1 MVSVVFDKVHLM
13 RTPAQHRKGIAL
25 MVGATLCWAAA
36 GILVRNMEVTDG
48 WKIAF
53 WRSLFMTAFLLVV
66 LSLRHG
72 AWLAK
77 LVYAMG
83 WPGGVSGLLFAGMR
97 ISFILALSLTTVANT
112 LVVGS
117 ISPFVAALCGRLFLG
132 EKVAARTWLAMIAA
146 IGGITMMFFDA
157 LSGGGWA
164 GNLIALCIPLGFGA
178 NVVILRKNRAA
189 VDMMPSVLLA
199 GIFSMLIALPFALPL
214 SVSTRDLALLS
225 IMGVVQLGAGLLL
238 MMVAVRHLAS
248 AEIGLLSI
256 LEIIFGTL
264 SVWVL
269 IGERPSQA
277 ALIGGGIVIA
287 ALAANQIAG
296 LRPVT

>member
-1 MVSVVFDKVHLM
+1 M

-25 MVGATLCWAAA
+25 MIGATLCWATA
-36 GILVRNMEVTDG
+36 GVLVRNMEVTDG

-53 WRSLFMTAFLLVV
+53 WRSFFMTAFLLVV
-66 LSLRHG
+66 LSVQHG
-72 AWLAK
+72 SRLPQR
-77 LVYAMG
+77 VHAMG
-83 WPGGVSGLLFAGMR
+83 WPGVMSGLLFAWMM
-97 ISFILALSLTTVANT
+97 ICFILALSLTTVANT

-132 EKVAARTWLAMIAA
+132 EKVAPRTWIAMIAA
-146 IGGITMMFFDA
+146 IGGITMMLFDA

-178 NVVILRKNRAA
+178 NVVILRKHRSA
-189 VDMMPSVLLA
+189 VDMVPSVLLA

-214 SVSTRDLALLS
+214 SVTTGDLALLS
-225 IMGVVQLGAGLLL
+225 IMGVVQLSAGLLL
-238 MMVAVRHLAS
+238 MMVAVRYLAS

-264 SVWVL
+264 SVWLL

-277 ALIGGGIVIA
+277 ALLGGGVVVA
-287 ALAANQIAG
+287 ALVTNQIAG
-296 LRPVT
+296 VRQSPATQS

>member
-1 MVSVVFDKVHLM
+1 M
-13 RTPAQHRKGIAL
+13 RTPAEHRKGIAL
-25 MVGATLCWAAA
+25 MVGATLCWATA

-53 WRSLFMTAFLLVV
+53 WRSFFMSGFLVLV
-66 LSLRHG
+66 LSVQHG
-72 AWLAK
+72 SRL
-77 LVYAMG
+77 LQRVHAMG
-83 WPGGVSGLLFAGMR
+83 WPGVVSGLLFAGMM

-117 ISPFVAALCGRLFLG
+117 ISPFVAALCGRLFLR
-132 EKVAARTWLAMIAA
+132 EKVAPRTWIAMVAA

-157 LSGGGWA
+157 LSGEGWA
-164 GNLIALCIPLGFGA
+164 GNLVALCIPIGFGA
-178 NVVILRKNRAA
+178 NVVILRKHRVAA
-189 VDMMPSVLLA
+189 DMVPSVLLA
-199 GIFSMLIALPFALPL
+199 GIFSMLFALPFALPL
-214 SVSTRDLALLS
+214 SVSMGDLVLLS
-225 IMGVVQLGAGLLL
+225 VMGIVQLGVGLLL
-238 MMVAVRHLAS
+238 MMVAVRYLAS

-277 ALIGGGIVIA
+277 ALVGGGVVVA
-287 ALAANQIAG
+287 ALIVNEIAG
-296 LRPVT
+296 LRQSLAAGS

>member
-1 MVSVVFDKVHLM
+1 M
-13 RTPAQHRKGIAL
+13 
-25 MVGATLCWAAA
+25 MVGATLCWATA

-48 WKIAF
+48 WKITF
-53 WRSLFMTAFLLVV
+53 WRSFFMTVFLLVV
-66 LSLRHG
+66 LSVQHG
-72 AWLAK
+72 SRLPQR
-77 LVYAMG
+77 VRAMG
-83 WPGGVSGLLFAGMR
+83 WPGVISGLLFAWMM

-117 ISPFVAALCGRLFLG
+117 ISPFVAALCGHLFLG
-132 EKVAARTWLAMIAA
+132 EKVAPRTWLAMIAA
-146 IGGITMMFFDA
+146 IGGIMMMFFDA
-157 LSGGGWA
+157 LTGGGWA

-178 NVVILRKNRAA
+178 NVVILRKHRAA
-189 VDMMPSVLLA
+189 VDMVPSVLLA

-214 SVSTRDLALLS
+214 TVSAGDLVLLS
-225 IMGVVQLGAGLLL
+225 IMGIVQLGVGLLL
-238 MMVAVRHLAS
+238 MMVAVRYLAS

-277 ALIGGGIVIA
+277 ALIGGGIVVS
-287 ALAANQIAG
+287 ALIANQIAG
-296 LRPVT
+296 MGQPLATNT

>member
-1 MVSVVFDKVHLM
+1 M
-13 RTPAQHRKGIAL
+13 RTPAEHRKGIAL
-25 MVGATLCWAAA
+25 MVGATLCWATA

-53 WRSLFMTAFLLVV
+53 WRSSFMTAFLLVV
-66 LSLRHG
+66 LSFQHG
-72 AWLAK
+72 SRL
-77 LVYAMG
+77 LQRVHAMG
-83 WPGGVSGLLFAGMR
+83 WPGVVSGLLFAGMM

-117 ISPFVAALCGRLFLG
+117 ISPFVAALCGHLFLG
-132 EKVAARTWLAMIAA
+132 EKVAPRTWLATIAA

-157 LSGGGWA
+157 LSSGGWA

-178 NVVILRKNRAA
+178 NVVILRKHRAA

-214 SVSTRDLALLS
+214 PVSMGDLALLS
-225 IMGVVQLGAGLLL
+225 IMGVVQLGVGLLL
-238 MMVAVRHLAS
+238 MMVAVRYLAS

-256 LEIIFGTL
+256 LEIVFGTL

-269 IGERPSQA
+269 IGERPSRT
-277 ALIGGGIVIA
+277 ALIGGAIVIG
-287 ALAANQIAG
+287 ALAANQLAG
-296 LRPVT
+296 LRQTRPAPV